1 MKKNQNGFV
10 GVDMAIT
17 IIAIVTFSTLIISLM
32 YNNFLENAKL
42 KKEALAIVYIT
53 ETFENVGMAQFD
65 EVTQESIDNLLP
77 EDAKKY
83 YTVNSSV
90 NLLENDE
97 QIIKKISVTLSYD
110 VGNKTYN
117 VTMDRLKAK
126 E

>member
-42 KKEALAIVYIT
+42 KKEALAMVYIT
-53 ETFENVGMAQFD
+53 ETFENIGMTQFD
-65 EVTQESIDNLLP
+65 EVTQESINNILP

-90 NLLENDE
+90 NLLENEE
-97 QIIKKISVTLSYD
+97 QIIKKISITLSYE

>member
-42 KKEALAIVYIT
+42 KKEALAMVYIT

>member
-53 ETFENVGMAQFD
+53 ETFENVGMTQFD
-65 EVTQESIDNLLP
+65 EITQESIDNLLP
-77 EDAKKY
+77 EDAKEY

-97 QIIKKISVTLSYD
+97 QIIKKISVTLTYD